1 MATIHAIYAST
12 SGNVEFVVDTIAA
25 GWQQAGQEV
34 ILSRAEVT
42 PAEVINHNSLF
53 LFATSTWDHG
63 IMNPFFNA
71 LYEHMGTLDCSHK
84 AAFFVGCGDFR
95 YEPVLFNT
103 GIQSILERWK
113 ERGGE
118 ELYHPLK
125 LNGDPSKSLDNLIKP
140 WIQATV
146 PLLQQRGAQ

>member
-12 SGNVEFVVDTIAA
+12 SGNVELVVDTISA
-25 GWQQAGQEV
+25 GWQQAGQQV
-34 ILSRAEVT
+34 ISSRAEAT
-42 PAEVINHNSLF
+42 SPEVLTHNSLF

-63 IMNPFFNA
+63 IMNPFFNT
-71 LYEHMGTLDCSHK
+71 LYEQMSTIDCSNK

-103 GIQSILERWK
+103 GIQLILERWK
-113 ERGGE
+113 ERGGQ

-125 LNGDPSKSLDNLIKP
+125 LNGDPTKSLDNLIRP
-140 WIQATV
+140 WVQATAQ
-146 PLLQQRGAQ
+146 LLQQRGG